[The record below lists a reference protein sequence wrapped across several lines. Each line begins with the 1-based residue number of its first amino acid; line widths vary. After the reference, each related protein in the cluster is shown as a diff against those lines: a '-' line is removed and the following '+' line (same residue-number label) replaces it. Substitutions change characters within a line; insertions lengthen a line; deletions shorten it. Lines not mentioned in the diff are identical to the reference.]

1 MLTRKLL
8 LATLATLSIGAAA
21 LPASARTTVDF
32 YVNVA
37 PPPPVVEV
45 VPAPR
50 AGFVWVPGVY
60 EWRHHRHVWVG
71 GHWVRARSGYYY
83 APSRWEPHEGRYAY
97 YAGGWRR
104 DSDRD
109 GVPDRYDARPFNPY
123 VR

>member
-1 MLTRKLL
+1 MTTRKLI
-8 LATLATLSIGAAA
+8 LATLATLAIAAA

-37 PPPPVVEV
+37 PPTPVVEV

-50 AGFVWVPGVY
+50 HGFVWVPGVW
-60 EWRHHRHVWVG
+60 EWRHHHHVWVG
-71 GHWVRARSGYYY
+71 GHWVRVRPGYYY
-83 APSRWEPHEGRYAY
+83 APARWEPYNGRYAY

-104 DSDRD
+104 DSDGD